1 MKRWQKRALRV
12 FLLVFVV
19 AFCALALMARSRAR
33 DLMTNPV
40 AMRLMS
46 TSTPAEYQLPY
57 DDVTVTTSDGLKLV
71 GWYLPSTNGA
81 ALIVQH
87 GYKDSR
93 DMMLKVSALFNRHG
107 YGVLIDAVRAHDGSE
122 GELITFGHNEMKDL
136 DAFYRYLATRPD
148 VDPKRIGMFGV
159 SLGGSLT
166 IQYAAENPNVRAIAV
181 DCAFSSVTDTVA
193 TSVTFF
199 TGLPAFPFAPM
210 ILFWSERLGGFRA
223 RDIDAKL
230 WIGHISPRPVFLMQG
245 GADVVVSPESGRK
258 LYEAAGEPKE
268 LWFDPDLGHVQFF
281 AKHADEFER
290 RVVGFY
296 DRYLVR

>member
-1 MKRWQKRALRV
+1 MKRWQKRTLRV
-12 FLLVFVV
+12 LVLTVV
-19 AFCALALMARSRAR
+19 LAWCALALITRSRAR
-33 DLMTNPV
+33 ELMTNPV
-40 AMRLMS
+40 ATRMMS
-46 TSTPAEYQLPY
+46 TETPADYQRAFE
-57 DDVTVTTSDGLKLV
+57 DVRVTTSDGLKLV

-93 DMMLKVSALFNRHG
+93 DLMLKVSAMFNRHG

-122 GELITFGHNEMKDL
+122 GEIITFGHNEMKDL
-136 DAFYRYLATRPD
+136 DAFYRYLAARPD

-159 SLGGSLT
+159 SMGGSMT
-166 IQYAAENPNVRAIAV
+166 IQYAAENPAIRAIAV
-181 DCAFSSVTDTVA
+181 DCAFSSVSDTIA

-199 TGLPAFPFAPM
+199 TGLPSFPFAPM
-210 ILFWSERLGGFRA
+210 IQFWSERLGGFRA
-223 RDIDAKL
+223 KDIDAKL
-230 WIGHISPRPVFLMQG
+230 WIGKISPRPVFLMQG

-258 LYEAAGEPKE
+258 LYEAAREPKE
-268 LWFDPDLGHVQFF
+268 LWFDLALGHVQFF

-296 DRYLVR
+296 DRSLAK